1 MSEAEANN
9 NNQDRSAY
17 AKMTGRTGNGKPAT
31 VPPFRP
37 LMSVANTM
45 MRNVRLATQQ
55 QMQMQQQ
62 QQPSQNPMLKPLPLP
77 AFAALPESIAKVA
90 VETPSAQLAHSSS
103 GYRQQQPA
111 TAVIAVMTPAVGR
124 PPSHIVQPMPSSSIM
139 SLQQPHVPSSPT
151 TSQYQ
156 QLQQH
161 LQQQQQ
167 QQQLMSSLA
176 LVSQQQQQQ
185 LLSPAY
191 YQNAIQ
197 HATNRRYNVSF
208 LSFT

>member
-1 MSEAEANN
+1 
-9 NNQDRSAY
+9 
-17 AKMTGRTGNGKPAT
+17 MTGRTGNGKPAT

-45 MRNVRLATQQ
+45 MRNVRLAAQQ
-55 QMQMQQQ
+55 QMQIQ
-62 QQPSQNPMLKPLPLP
+62 QQPQKPVLKPLPLP
-77 AFAALPESIAKVA
+77 PFAALPESIAKVA
-90 VETPSAQLAHSSS
+90 VETPSPQLAHSSS

-111 TAVIAVMTPAVGR
+111 AAVIAVMTPAIGR
-124 PPSHIVQPMPSSSIM
+124 PPSPIVQHMPSPSIM
-139 SLQQPHVPSSPT
+139 SLQQP
-151 TSQYQ
+151 SQYQ

-185 LLSPAY
+185 QLLSPAY

-197 HATNRRYNVSF
+197 QAANRRYNVSS
-208 LSFT
+208 LNFT